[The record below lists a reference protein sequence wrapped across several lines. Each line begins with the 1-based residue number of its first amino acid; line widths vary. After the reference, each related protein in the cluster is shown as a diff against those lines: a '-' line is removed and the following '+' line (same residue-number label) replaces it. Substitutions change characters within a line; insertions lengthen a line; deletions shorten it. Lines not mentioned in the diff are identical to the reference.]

1 MRSKS
6 REAIEHMDPDRAMY
20 GSAPPFH
27 HPSLELAKVRVSGP
41 STDLTDRVLGENSRA
56 LFFGDRAFEVVA

>member
-41 STDLTDRVLGENSRA
+41 SADLTDRVLGENGRMPF
-56 LFFGDRAFEVVA
+56 LGDHAFEIVV